1 MATKRQKKEK
11 AKSLLPTI
19 PVPIR
24 RLTPAGRLYQ
34 LATIVAQ
41 GLIDAD
47 PLRIITD
54 DPVQRSLEFVGPREN
69 PMEEIINDP
78 QIKMTRELMD
88 VINDDSIV
96 MVNDELVR
104 AEDLPISTSPAIGGR
119 DFIRSSGQ
127 FRRDLILPR
136 TAAETKRTRKKT
148 KTDKNMSKAL
158 RMANDRFRTK
168 KGKLRKGATQAQ
180 IMKYAHK
187 LLKKM

>member
-1 MATKRQKKEK
+1 VATKREKKEK
-11 AKSLLPTI
+11 AKSLIPTI

-34 LATIVAQ
+34 AATLVAQ

-47 PLRIITD
+47 PLGIITN
-54 DPVQRSLEFVGPREN
+54 DPIPRSLEFIGPREN
-69 PMEEIINDP
+69 PLKEIINDP
-78 QIKMTRELMD
+78 NIKMTTELME

-96 MVNDELVR
+96 MVDDQLVR
-104 AEDLPISTSPAIGGR
+104 AEDLPTGR
-119 DFIRSSGQ
+119 EVIRGSGQ
-127 FRRDLILPR
+127 FDRQNLLPR
-136 TAAETKRTRKKT
+136 FSDSPKRTRKKT

-158 RMANDRFRTK
+158 RQANERFRTK
-168 KGKLRKGATQAQ
+168 SGKLRKGASQAQ

>member
-1 MATKRQKKEK
+1 MASKRQKKEK
-11 AKSLLPTI
+11 AKSYLPTI

-34 LATIVAQ
+34 AASLIAQ

-47 PLRIITD
+47 PLGIITD
-54 DPVQRSLEFVGPREN
+54 DPMSRSLEFIGPKEN
-69 PMEEIINDP
+69 PMQEIINDP
-78 QIKMTRELMD
+78 EIKMTRELMD
-88 VINDDSIV
+88 VINDDSII
-96 MVNDELVR
+96 MVNGQLAR
-104 AEDLPISTSPAIGGR
+104 AEDMPVPTSPSIGGR

-127 FRRDLILPR
+127 FRRDLILPQLSSV
-136 TAAETKRTRKKT
+136 TKRTRKKT

-158 RMANDRFRTK
+158 RSANERFRTS

>member
-1 MATKRQKKEK
+1 MATKREKKEK
-11 AKSLLPTI
+11 AKQMLPTI

-24 RLTPAGRLYQ
+24 RLTPVGRLYQ
-34 LATIVAQ
+34 AASLLAQ

-47 PLRIITD
+47 PLNIITD
-54 DPVQRSLEFVGPREN
+54 DPVAE
-69 PMEEIINDP
+69 MINDP
-78 QIKMTRELMD
+78 TIKMTPELME

-96 MVNDELVR
+96 MVDGELAR
-104 AEDLPISTSPAIGGR
+104 AEDMPIPTSPGISGR

-127 FRRDLILPR
+127 FRRDMILPDLP
-136 TAAETKRTRKKT
+136 APTKRTRKKT

-158 RMANDRFRTK
+158 RLANEKFRTS

-187 LLKKM
+187 LLRRM

>member
-34 LATIVAQ
+34 AATLVAQ

-47 PLRIITD
+47 PLGIITD
-54 DPVQRSLEFVGPREN
+54 DPVFRDPGFIGPRPN
-69 PMEEIINDP
+69 PMQEIINDP
-78 QIKMTRELMD
+78 EIKITTELMD

-96 MVNDELVR
+96 MVDDQLMR
-104 AEDLPISTSPAIGGR
+104 REDLPVPTSPAISGR

-136 TAAETKRTRKKT
+136 TSQPTKRTRKKT

-158 RMANDRFRTK
+158 RMANERFRTS

-187 LLKKM
+187 LLKRM